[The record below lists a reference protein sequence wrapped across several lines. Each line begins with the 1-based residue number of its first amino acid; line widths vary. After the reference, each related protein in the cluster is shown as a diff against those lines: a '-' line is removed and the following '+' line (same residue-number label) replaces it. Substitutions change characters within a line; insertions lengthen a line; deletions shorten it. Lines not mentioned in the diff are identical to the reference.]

1 MFLLMKNEYTFR
13 TCLILPL
20 FSRKGK
26 REDTANKEM
35 VKIFKPDPKEAGTIG
50 QIEVQAAPFL
60 GHFHGENPHSPE
72 ISPLLRRFCRGPPC
86 HAAGWSTP
94 VQASL
99 IWNPI
104 APEAAFLR
112 SAALP

>member
-1 MFLLMKNEYTFR
+1 MKNEYSFR

-20 FSRKGK
+20 FLRKGK
-26 REDTANKEM
+26 REDTVNEEM

-72 ISPLLRRFCRGPPC
+72 ISPLSSSPQGSFSGR
-86 HAAGWSTP
+86 WP
-94 VQASL
+94 VKQQVIGFAL
-99 IWNPI
+99 I
-104 APEAAFLR
+104 AFLSLASSYR
-112 SAALP
+112 LL